1 VFRNGKTVS
10 TPHSGPARGDLLRAA
25 RSGCYPEIVD
35 GAEPEAINLD
45 DPLAPYQVLLE
56 VAESIASHRDLK
68 ELFHDLATRLHR
80 VVQFDYLNLILHDKV
95 RNVMRLHILET
106 SRPTI
111 IQEGFEMPAEWS
123 AAGHVFETQQPL
135 VISDLERDER
145 FPQMRAVLQREG
157 MNSMCLLPLTT
168 AQRKL
173 GALGMGRAEKRH
185 YSLADIEFMQHVARQ
200 VAVAVDNA
208 LNYERAQKY
217 RQQLADERDRL
228 RLLLEVNNAV
238 IANLDLKQ
246 LFAAIAAS
254 LRRVM
259 HHEHTSLALY
269 DSRKNSM
276 RLQLLDFPEGRGL
289 IRAEMDIPI
298 EGSPAGIAF
307 MSRKPVMLGMSDV
320 ESFAPAV
327 KARVLGEGVKSICSI
342 PLVTH
347 NKALGALNVA
357 SFRENAFSEQDL
369 DLLNQVAGQVAI
381 AVENALAFREIAELK
396 NKLAEEKLYLEDEI
410 RTEMNFEEIV
420 GESSPLIALL
430 KQVETVAPT
439 ESTVLIQGETG
450 TGKEL
455 IARAIHNLSSRRDR
469 TFVKVN
475 CAAIPLG
482 LLESELFGHERGAF
496 TGAIAQKIGRFELAA
511 GGTLFLDE
519 VGDIPLELQPKLL
532 RVLQEQEFERLG
544 GTRTIHVD
552 VRLVAATNQDLSKM
566 VAEKGFRN
574 DLYYRLNVFPLQMPA
589 LRDRKEDIPLLVRY
603 FAQHYSRRMN
613 KQIETIP
620 SRTMEA
626 LVNYRWPGNI
636 RELENLIERAV
647 ILSRG
652 GVLKV
657 PLAELRD
664 VPESPAS
671 TAQTME
677 EAEREHILRTLR
689 ETRWLLSGPNGAAVR
704 LGMKRTTLQSR
715 MRKLGIDR
723 PA

>member
-1 VFRNGKTVS
+1 MDVPS
-10 TPHSGPARGDLLRAA
+10 
-25 RSGCYPEIVD
+25 PETL
-35 GAEPEAINLD
+35 NLD

-56 VAESIASHRDLK
+56 VAESIAAHRDLK
-68 ELFHDLATRLHR
+68 ELFHDLSERLHR

-106 SRPTI
+106 SLPTI

-135 VISDLERDER
+135 VISDIENDER
-145 FPQMRAVLQREG
+145 FPKLREVLKREG
-157 MNSMCLLPLTT
+157 MNSICLLPLTT

-173 GALGMGRAEKRH
+173 GALGMGRAERRH
-185 YSLADIEFMQHVARQ
+185 YSLADVEFMQHVARQ
-200 VAVAVDNA
+200 VAVAVDNV

-246 LFAAIAAS
+246 LFTAIATS

-259 HHEHTSLALY
+259 HHEHTSLALF
-269 DSRKNSM
+269 DSKKSLM

-289 IRAEMDIPI
+289 IHEEMEIPI

-307 MSRKPVMLGMSDV
+307 SKRRAMMLGPSDFA
-320 ESFAPAV
+320 SFAPAV
-327 KARVLGEGVKSICSI
+327 QARIAGEGVRSICSI

-347 NKALGALNVA
+347 NRALGALNVA
-357 SFRENAFSEQDL
+357 SFRENAFGEQDL

-381 AVENALAFREIAELK
+381 AVENALAFQEIAELK
-396 NKLAEEKLYLEDEI
+396 NRLAEEKLYLEDEI

-420 GESSPLIALL
+420 GESAPLMALL

-455 IARAIHNLSSRRDR
+455 IARAIHNLSGRRER
-469 TFVKVN
+469 TFIKVN

-552 VRLVAATNQDLSKM
+552 IRLVAATNRDLSQM
-566 VAEKGFRN
+566 VAEKQFRN
-574 DLYYRLNVFPLQMPA
+574 DLFYRLNVFPLQMPA
-589 LRDRKEDIPLLVRY
+589 LRERREDIPLLVRY
-603 FAQHYSRRMN
+603 FAQLYSRRMN
-613 KQIETIP
+613 KQIEMIST
-620 SRTMEA
+620 RTMEA

-664 VPESPAS
+664 VPEPPANN
-671 TAQTME
+671 AQTME

-689 ETRWLLSGPNGAAVR
+689 ETRWILSGPAGAAVR